1 MIASFSLEAKQ
12 PDDAQHFSLMGG
24 MCATAISEKLSD
36 DYLQTGI
43 KLSINSLI
51 KEKKKIEKLYRKKKH
66 RQEIH

>member
-12 PDDAQHFSLMGG
+12 PDDAQHFSLMKRI
-24 MCATAISEKLSD
+24 CATAISEKLSD

-51 KEKKKIEKLYRKKKH
+51 KEKKEDEKFYRKTGRRFIK
-66 RQEIH
+66 